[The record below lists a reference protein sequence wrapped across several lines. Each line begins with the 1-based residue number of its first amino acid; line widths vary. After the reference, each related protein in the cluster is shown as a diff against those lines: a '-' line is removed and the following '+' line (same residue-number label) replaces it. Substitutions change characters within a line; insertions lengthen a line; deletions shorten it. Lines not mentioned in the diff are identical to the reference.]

1 MRLILYFVVSLLEL
15 TVHNNFYYANAIRFY
30 STIQVEIPEIFKT
43 YEDFVRSLDNLV
55 YSYSKEAAILEIY
68 LKTRAQ
74 SENLNEGNKK
84 RLIFDNRRGVA
95 KLISDIDS
103 KFYEV
108 TFGMEHEKLNRFK
121 LNLYQIFKD

>member
-1 MRLILYFVVSLLEL
+1 L
-15 TVHNNFYYANAIRFY
+15 
-30 STIQVEIPEIFKT
+30 
-43 YEDFVRSLDNLV
+43 
-55 YSYSKEAAILEIY
+55 
-68 LKTRAQ
+68 
-74 SENLNEGNKK
+74 
-84 RLIFDNRRGVA
+84 DNRRGVA